1 MKSLVIY
8 DSTFGNT
15 KIIAETISQNLG
27 NDSLVLSISEINEI
41 NYQDFDLIIV
51 GSPIIGWRPTIKMQ
65 EFLSKLQP
73 NSLKGISATS
83 FDTRV
88 KLFIHGDAANKI
100 ATKLTHLGASIITK
114 PHPFYVKVKDQE
126 THLLDGEIEKAKQ
139 WSKQIIELIPE
150 K

>member
-27 NDSLVLSISEINEI
+27 NDSLALSISEIKDI
-41 NYQDFDLIIV
+41 TYQDFDLIIV
-51 GSPIIGWRPTIKMQ
+51 GSPIIGWRPTVKMQ
-65 EFLSKLQP
+65 EFLGTLKP
-73 NSLKGISATS
+73 DSLKGISATS

-88 KLFIHGDAANKI
+88 KLFIHGDAAQKI
-100 ATKLTHLGASIITK
+100 ATKLTNLGASIITK
-114 PHPFYVKVKDQE
+114 PHPFYVKGKDND
-126 THLLDGEIEKAKQ
+126 THLLDGEIENAKL
-139 WSKQIIELIPE
+139 WASEIKDLISK